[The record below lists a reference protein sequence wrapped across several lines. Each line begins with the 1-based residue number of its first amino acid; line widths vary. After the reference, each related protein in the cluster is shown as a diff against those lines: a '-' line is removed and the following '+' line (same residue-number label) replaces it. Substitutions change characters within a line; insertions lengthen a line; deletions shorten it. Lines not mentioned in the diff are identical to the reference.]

1 MAFTKSDDEAVR
13 LKAIQAC
20 LDRGYGR
27 PPLSVAVGGD
37 PDAPPI
43 LHRNPLISAA
53 HYEKLIGKLPPDHA
67 GEEA

>member
-1 MAFTKSDDEAVR
+1 MKNLLAFTKSDDEAVR

-37 PDAPPI
+37 PDAPI
-43 LHRNPLISAA
+43 IFNMHFADGLTRSQ
-53 HYEKLIGKLPPDHA
+53 ECQGDR
-67 GEEA
+67 